1 MPNLT
6 DTVLAQNFN
15 RGGHENSNYGTR
27 RLQFFQVAII
37 GYNIENE
44 PNWLDDDPTN
54 IDSFRT
60 TYTSE
65 YGSED
70 YLESRKS
77 IVYPVLRGI
86 AQIGEIMYNGEFD
99 NGNTGPTAGNTYV
112 IIALCE
118 DTVSTTGADDF
129 NSTTSKSLAQAIT
142 ESCAD
147 FAIGSVTV
155 DAIQLRGNRIR
166 NN

>member
-6 DTVLAQNFN
+6 DTVLAQNYN

-54 IDSFRT
+54 IDGYRT
-60 TYTSE
+60 TYTSQ

-70 YLESRKS
+70 FLESRKS

-99 NGNTGPTAGNTYV
+99 NGTGGTAGNTYV
-112 IIALCE
+112 IIALNE
-118 DTVSTTGADDF
+118 DTVSTTEADRF
-129 NSTTSKSLAQAIT
+129 NSTTSKSLEQAIT
-142 ESCAD
+142 ESCAG
-147 FAIGSVTV
+147 FAFSSVTV
-155 DAIQLRGNRIR
+155 STINLRGNRIQ
-166 NN
+166 N

>member
-1 MPNLT
+1 
-6 DTVLAQNFN
+6 
-15 RGGHENSNYGTR
+15 
-27 RLQFFQVAII
+27 VAII
-37 GYNIENE
+37 GYDITSE

-54 IDSFRT
+54 IDGYRT
-60 TYTSE
+60 VYTSE
-65 YGSED
+65 YGSPE

-99 NGNTGPTAGNTYV
+99 NGTGPTSGNTYV
-112 IIALCE
+112 IIALSA
-118 DTVSTTGADDF
+118 DTVSTTGADGF

-142 ESCAD
+142 ESCAG
-147 FAIGSVTV
+147 FTFSSVTV
-155 DAIQLRGNRIR
+155 DAIQLRGNRIH

>member
-6 DTVLAQNFN
+6 DTVLAQNYN

-44 PNWLDDDPTN
+44 PNWLDDDPAN
-54 IDSFRT
+54 IDGYRT

-65 YGSED
+65 YGSEE

-86 AQIGEIMYNGEFD
+86 AQIGEIMYNSEFD
-99 NGNTGPTAGNTYV
+99 NGTGPTAGNTYV
-112 IIALCE
+112 IIALSA
-118 DTVSTTGADDF
+118 DTVSTTGADGF

-142 ESCAD
+142 ESCAG
-147 FAIGSVTV
+147 FPFSSVTV
-155 DAIQLRGNRIR
+155 NAIQLRGNRIL

>member
-6 DTVLAQNFN
+6 DTVLAQNYN

-44 PNWLDDDPTN
+44 PNWLDDDPAN
-54 IDSFRT
+54 IDGYRT

-65 YGSED
+65 YGSEE

-86 AQIGEIMYNGEFD
+86 AQIGEIMYNSEFD
-99 NGNTGPTAGNTYV
+99 NGTGPTAGNTYV
-112 IIALCE
+112 IIALSA
-118 DTVSTTGADDF
+118 DTVSTTGADGF

-142 ESCAD
+142 ESCAG
-147 FAIGSVTV
+147 FTFSSVTV
-155 DAIQLRGNRIR
+155 NAIQLRGNRIL

>member
-15 RGGHENSNYGTR
+15 RGSHENSNYGTR

-44 PNWLDDDPTN
+44 PNWDNDDPTN
-54 IDSFRT
+54 IDSYRT
-60 TYTSE
+60 TYTNP
-65 YGSED
+65 YGSDD

-86 AQIGEIMYNGEFD
+86 AQIGEIMYNGAFD
-99 NGNTGPTAGNTYV
+99 VGNTEPTSGNTYV
-112 IIALCE
+112 IIALNE
-118 DTVSTTGADDF
+118 DTVSTTGADGF
-129 NSTTSKSLAQAIT
+129 NSATSKSLAQAIT

-147 FAIGSVTV
+147 FTFSSVTV
-155 DAIQLRGNRIR
+155 DAIQLQGNRIH

>member
-1 MPNLT
+1 MPDLT
-6 DTVLAQNFN
+6 NTVLSQNFN
-15 RGGHENSNYGTR
+15 RGQHENSNYGTR

-37 GYNIENE
+37 GYNIEDE
-44 PNWLDDDPTN
+44 PNWLDDDPAN
-54 IDSFRT
+54 IDGYRT
-60 TYTSE
+60 TYTNP
-65 YGSED
+65 YGSQE

-99 NGNTGPTAGNTYV
+99 NGTGPTSGNTYV
-112 IIALCE
+112 IIALNE
-118 DTVSTTGADDF
+118 DTVSTTGADGF

-142 ESCAD
+142 ESCAG
-147 FAIGSVTV
+147 FTFSSVTV

>member
-1 MPNLT
+1 MPNLIN
-6 DTVLAQNFN
+6 TVLSQNYN

-54 IDSFRT
+54 IDGYRT
-60 TYTSE
+60 VYTNQ
-65 YGSED
+65 YGSQE

-99 NGNTGPTAGNTYV
+99 NGTGGTSGNTYV
-112 IIALCE
+112 IIALNE
-118 DTVSTTGADDF
+118 DTVSTTEADGF
-129 NSTTSKSLAQAIT
+129 NSTTSKSLEQAIT
-142 ESCAD
+142 ESCAG
-147 FAIGSVTV
+147 FAFSSVTV
-155 DAIQLRGNRIR
+155 STINLRGNRIQ
-166 NN
+166 N